1 MQRHGMCSPW
11 QVLECLQDGSR
22 HLLSNLKDLH
32 LWRSSLQDL
41 HLSRSSLQDLYLQD
55 LYLSRSREVHS
66 LQYLKDLGRSVEVHS
81 LCPGQCLCLAYLQ
94 VLQALLPFL
103 QLAMVSKVEDMQL
116 LLLLQRMEC
125 KTLGICGGRQE
136 QVLQHLSEQILKVA
150 LFLQIT
156 NSRPLGG

>member
-1 MQRHGMCSPW
+1 MRSPGE
-11 QVLECLQDGSR
+11 VLECLQDGSR

-55 LYLSRSREVHS
+55 LYLSRSVEVHS
-66 LQYLKDLGRSVEVHS
+66 LQDLNLGRSVEVHS

-94 VLQALLPFL
+94 VLQALLPLL

-125 KTLGICGGRQE
+125 KTLGTCGGRQE